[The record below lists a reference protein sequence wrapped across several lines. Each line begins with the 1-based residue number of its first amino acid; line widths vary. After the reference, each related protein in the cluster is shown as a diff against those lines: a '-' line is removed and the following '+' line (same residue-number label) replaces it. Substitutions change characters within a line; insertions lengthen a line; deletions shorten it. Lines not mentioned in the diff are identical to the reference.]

1 MYGDFRDSATCGSH
15 RHGVQD
21 QSAAWEET
29 PGACAC
35 LDGSRSPGDELG
47 QLAFPDALQALVH
60 LRRVDLAL
68 DDVEDRDVAAL
79 LPVLPSAGDHPI
91 LLLQQPSHHVKD
103 GRLPHSACVLVERHR
118 RVSRHEEVAA
128 RRRYKRR
135 YQPDHV
141 VVHVPRVAQGRCA
154 GRHHS
159 GHLASQQRA
168 VRAAE
173 AEREAGRS
181 CGAPAS

>member
-68 DDVEDRDVAAL
+68 DDVEDGDVAAA
-79 LPVLPSAGDHPI
+79 PRGGRDHRVL
-91 LLLQQPSHHVKD
+91 
-103 GRLPHSACVLVERHR
+103 RLKQS
-118 RVSRHEEVAA
+118 S
-128 RRRYKRR
+128 
-135 YQPDHV
+135 
-141 VVHVPRVAQGRCA
+141 
-154 GRHHS
+154 
-159 GHLASQQRA
+159 SQYH
-168 VRAAE
+168 
-173 AEREAGRS
+173 
-181 CGAPAS
+181 